1 MHVNISRHVFTTSV
15 NDGIDVLKTSYI
27 GDDDDILFI
36 ANSFNGR
43 LLLGNFVD
51 IEHKTSSFFNSS
63 SGGTSNPL
71 DPHALLEAPMTVSN
85 NERARRVPG
94 AAATAAC

>member
-1 MHVNISRHVFTTSV
+1 MYMHVNISRHVFTTSV

-43 LLLGNFVD
+43 LLL
-51 IEHKTSSFFNSS
+51 K
-63 SGGTSNPL
+63 
-71 DPHALLEAPMTVSN
+71 
-85 NERARRVPG
+85 
-94 AAATAAC
+94 